1 MEKIKSI
8 FVIFIIFL
16 FTTMASFAIL
26 FRYSTTALKDS
37 LMRVARMQMVYTS
50 AQLNQKV
57 KEIEIEAEG
66 ILHSEDLKA
75 LHLTLME
82 TYDAWQYVTDANR
95 MKDYLKSRQK
105 SNVGMAEFILYWP
118 ASGRVISTLNV
129 EGVEEQALEL
139 AEDNLWFLYRGEVYY
154 SRKYVT
160 DWDRYDDEPY
170 LLIRMERDYL
180 YKIKNMASGV
190 QNGGAL
196 LTFSDGESLFYANEA
211 EQALLKA
218 VEEQALPQEK
228 AGQQEKT
235 DQMEEAGRQTGE
247 TGRQTEEMAYEVS
260 IAQGKY
266 QLVTAAPAPN
276 GLHLITYYPLKDM
289 LRPVNTVTWVT
300 GILLFLLTGLG
311 LTFLILYYR
320 NILLQIRILT
330 GKLMQVE
337 KGDFDA
343 QISAVE
349 MPQNE
354 FTYVFAQFN
363 RMVMRI
369 RQLIASILK
378 EQQLRDQAE
387 LRQLQLQINPHFLSN
402 SLSYIVT
409 VADKPEAVTQ
419 MAMHLASYYR
429 YCTQNKSMA
438 TVGEEVSYTRAYLS
452 VMAMRRD
459 MEYTIDVSKAL
470 YGVRLIPLLLQP
482 LIENAVKHA
491 IEERENAKHIYVKIY
506 RLQSAEIHFEVS
518 DDGNGMT
525 EEQIEELMSRLADR
539 QRDEE
544 WGVGLWNVNQ
554 RLVNYYGA
562 AAGLRFGKSVWG
574 GLLVSFTILP
584 EGESD

>member
-1 MEKIKSI
+1 MAKIKSI

-57 KEIEIEAEG
+57 REIEIEAEG

-82 TYDAWQYVTDANR
+82 AYDAWQYVTDANR

-118 ASGRVISTLNV
+118 VSGRIISTLNI

-160 DWDRYDDEPY
+160 DWDKNDDEPF

-196 LTFSDGESLFYANEA
+196 LTFSDGESLFYVNEA
-211 EQALLKA
+211 EQALLKTM
-218 VEEQALPQEK
+218 EGQALPQEK
-228 AGQQEKT
+228 SAQKK
-235 DQMEEAGRQTGE
+235 
-247 TGRQTEEMAYEVS
+247 QTEEMAYEVS

-276 GLHLITYYPLKDM
+276 GLHLITYYPLKEM
-289 LRPVNTVTWVT
+289 LKPVNTVTWVT
-300 GILLFLLTGLG
+300 GALLLLLMGIGLA
-311 LTFLILYYR
+311 FLILYYR

-343 QISAVE
+343 KISAVE

-354 FTYVFAQFN
+354 FSYVFAQFN

-419 MAMHLASYYR
+419 MPVHLANYYR

-459 MEYTIDVSKAL
+459 VEYTIDVSEAL
-470 YGVRLIPLLLQP
+470 YGIRLIPLLLQP
-482 LIENAVKHA
+482 LIENAVNHA

-506 RLQSAEIHFEVS
+506 RLQGPEIHFEVS

-525 EEQIEELMSRLADR
+525 EEQIGDLMSRLADK

-562 AAGLRFGKSVWG
+562 SAGLRFGKSVWG
-574 GLLVSFTILP
+574 GLLVSFAILP
-584 EGESD
+584 EGEV

>member
-50 AQLNQKV
+50 AQLNQKI

-66 ILHSEDLKA
+66 ILHSEDLKT

-82 TYDAWQYVTDANR
+82 AYDAWQYVTDANR

-118 ASGRVISTLNV
+118 ASGRIISTLNI

-139 AEDNLWFLYRGEVYY
+139 AEDDLWFLYMGEVYY

-160 DWDRYDDEPY
+160 DWDRHDDEPY

-190 QNGGAL
+190 SNGGAM
-196 LTFSDGESLFYANEA
+196 LTFSGGESLFYVNEA
-211 EQALLKA
+211 EQALLKT
-218 VEEQALPQEK
+218 VKEQTFPQKMEEQKKQ
-228 AGQQEKT
+228 T
-235 DQMEEAGRQTGE
+235 GRQTEKSGPQMKE

-276 GLHLITYYPLKDM
+276 GLQLITYYPLKEM
-289 LRPVNTVTWVT
+289 LKPVKAVTWVT
-300 GILLFLLTGLG
+300 GMLLLLLIGIG

-337 KGDFDA
+337 EGDFDA

-354 FTYVFAQFN
+354 FSYVFAQFN

-419 MAMHLASYYR
+419 MAMHLANYYR

-459 MEYTIDVSKAL
+459 VEYTIDVSEAL

-482 LIENAVKHA
+482 LIENAVNHA

-525 EEQIEELMSRLADR
+525 EEQIGELMNRLADR

-584 EGESD
+584 EEEV

>member
-57 KEIEIEAEG
+57 REIEIEAEG
-66 ILHSEDLKA
+66 ILHSEDLKT

-82 TYDAWQYVTDANR
+82 AYDAWKYVTDANR

-118 ASGRVISTLNV
+118 ASGRIISTSNV
-129 EGVEEQALEL
+129 DGVEEEALVL
-139 AEDNLWFLYRGEVYY
+139 AEDNLWLMYRGEVYY
-154 SRKYVT
+154 TRKYVT
-160 DWDRYDDEPY
+160 DWDKKDDEPY

-190 QNGGAL
+190 SNGGAM
-196 LTFSDGESLFYANEA
+196 LTFSGGESLFYVNEA
-211 EQALLKA
+211 EQALLKT
-218 VEEQALPQEK
+218 VEEQTFPQE
-228 AGQQEKT
+228 
-235 DQMEEAGRQTGE
+235 MEEQKKQTGRQTEKSGPQMKE

-276 GLHLITYYPLKDM
+276 GLQLITYYPLKEM
-289 LRPVNTVTWVT
+289 LKPVKAVTWVT
-300 GILLFLLTGLG
+300 GMLLLLLIGIG

-349 MPQNE
+349 MSQNE
-354 FTYVFAQFN
+354 FSYVFAQFN

-419 MAMHLASYYR
+419 MAMHLANYYR

-459 MEYTIDVSKAL
+459 VEYTIDVSEAL

-482 LIENAVKHA
+482 LIENAVNHA

-525 EEQIEELMSRLADR
+525 EEQIGELMNRLADR

-584 EGESD
+584 EGEV

>member
-1 MEKIKSI
+1 MHETGIAGNPPAVSCDLSVCLPQPAPVLQEKGEAMEKIKSI

-57 KEIEIEAEG
+57 REIEIEAEG

-82 TYDAWQYVTDANR
+82 AYDAWQYVTDANR

-118 ASGRVISTLNV
+118 ASGRIISTLNI

-218 VEEQALPQEK
+218 VEEHALPQEK
-228 AGQQEKT
+228 AGGQEKT
-235 DQMEEAGRQTGE
+235 GQQTG
-247 TGRQTEEMAYEVS
+247 EMAYEVS

-276 GLHLITYYPLKDM
+276 GLHLITYYPLKEM

-311 LTFLILYYR
+311 L
-320 NILLQIRILT
+320 
-330 GKLMQVE
+330 
-337 KGDFDA
+337 
-343 QISAVE
+343 
-349 MPQNE
+349 
-354 FTYVFAQFN
+354 
-363 RMVMRI
+363 RM
-369 RQLIASILK
+369 
-378 EQQLRDQAE
+378 
-387 LRQLQLQINPHFLSN
+387 
-402 SLSYIVT
+402 
-409 VADKPEAVTQ
+409 
-419 MAMHLASYYR
+419 
-429 YCTQNKSMA
+429 
-438 TVGEEVSYTRAYLS
+438 
-452 VMAMRRD
+452 
-459 MEYTIDVSKAL
+459 TI
-470 YGVRLIPLLLQP
+470 
-482 LIENAVKHA
+482 
-491 IEERENAKHIYVKIY
+491 
-506 RLQSAEIHFEVS
+506 
-518 DDGNGMT
+518 
-525 EEQIEELMSRLADR
+525 
-539 QRDEE
+539 
-544 WGVGLWNVNQ
+544 
-554 RLVNYYGA
+554 
-562 AAGLRFGKSVWG
+562 
-574 GLLVSFTILP
+574 
-584 EGESD
+584 